1 MCAARPHGPGEA
13 FSRARRETRPVYSL
27 GAAATGVTM
36 KKRSSS
42 KGAGSG
48 SVARSR
54 RNSSRRNDGAR
65 DRNVGKG

>member
-1 MCAARPHGPGEA
+1 MCCEATRAGEA
-13 FSRARRETRPVYSL
+13 FSRARREIRPVYSL

-36 KKRSSS
+36 RKRSSS

-54 RNSSRRNDGAR
+54 RNSSRRNDGGTS
-65 DRNVGKG
+65 NFEV

>member
-1 MCAARPHGPGEA
+1 MLCVLRGHTGRVGLPARGGSLASAA
-13 FSRARRETRPVYSL
+13 YSL
-27 GAAATGVTM
+27 GAAATGA